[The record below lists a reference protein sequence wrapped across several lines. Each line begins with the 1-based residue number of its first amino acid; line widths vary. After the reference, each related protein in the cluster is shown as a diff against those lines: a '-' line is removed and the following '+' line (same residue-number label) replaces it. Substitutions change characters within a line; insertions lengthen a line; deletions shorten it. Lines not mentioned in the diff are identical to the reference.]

1 MLRPV
6 TDHCPAPII
15 TNVHPLAPDRSRAV
29 RLLLAVVALLG
40 LFAMHG
46 LAGHGVAGHGVAG
59 SLGAD
64 GSIRVAGVAAHP
76 PGDLVDSVEA
86 LGGPRDAAGTGAG
99 LHGAGTSAGHGDGNP
114 LHAAIA
120 GLCLA
125 LLAVLVVIVARRGWW
140 RRVLSAPDRAIS
152 SPHRLFRSL
161 RPRPPPDLVAL
172 GVCRC

>member
-6 TDHCPAPII
+6 IDPCPPPII
-15 TNVHPLAPDRSRAV
+15 AIVHPVASESSRAV

-46 LAGHGVAGHGVAG
+46 LAGHGVAGA
-59 SLGAD
+59 LGAD
-64 GSIRVAGVAAHP
+64 GSIQVAGVAAHP

-86 LGGPRDAAGTGAG
+86 LSGPRDAAGTGAG
-99 LHGAGTSAGHGDGNP
+99 LHGAGMPEGHGDGNP
-114 LHAAIA
+114 LHAAMA

-125 LLAVLVVIVARRGWW
+125 LLALLVVIVARRGWW
-140 RRVLSAPDRAIS
+140 RRVLSAPDRATS